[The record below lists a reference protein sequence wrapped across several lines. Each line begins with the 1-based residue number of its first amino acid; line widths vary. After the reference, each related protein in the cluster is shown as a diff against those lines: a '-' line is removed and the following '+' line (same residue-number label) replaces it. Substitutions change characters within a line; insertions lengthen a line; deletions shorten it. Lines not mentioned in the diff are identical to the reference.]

1 MWRLKYA
8 ELYADQLIIAND
20 LDPFIEVDDFA
31 GMTKEELHDEC
42 MNVFGDSSP
51 ILFSCRKGE

>member
-20 LDPFIEVDDFA
+20 EDPFYHTEEFT
-31 GMTKEELHDEC
+31 GMTKEELNEEC
-42 MNVFGDSSP
+42 MNVFGDSAP
-51 ILFSCRKGE
+51 IPFSSRKGE

>member
-20 LDPFIEVDDFA
+20 EADPFMQADDCV
-31 GMTKEELHDEC
+31 GMTKEELEDQC
-42 MNVFGDSSP
+42 MNVFGDSAP
-51 ILFSCRKGE
+51 LPFRKRKG

>member
-20 LDPFIEVDDFA
+20 QDPFIEVDDFA

-42 MNVFGDSSP
+42 MNVFGDGSP
-51 ILFSCRKGE
+51 IPFSCRKGE